1 MPNGKLRLLYEC
13 NPASFIMEQ
22 AGGSI
27 NIFFKKIKKKKK
39 IKIPIMILGFGTN
52 GSQNI
57 LDIQPKTIHDRSQVF
72 IGAKEEIE
80 ELRKYLNNE
89 II

>member
-27 NIFFKKIKKKKK
+27 YFQKKLFVEKKIE
-39 IKIPIMILGFGTN
+39 IPIMISGFGTN

-80 ELRKYLNNE
+80 EMRKYLNNE

>member
-27 NIFFKKIKKKKK
+27 NIFLKKIKKKKF
-39 IKIPIMILGFGTN
+39 KIPIMISGFGTN

>member
-1 MPNGKLRLLYEC
+1 
-13 NPASFIMEQ
+13 
-22 AGGSI
+22 
-27 NIFFKKIKKKKK
+27 
-39 IKIPIMILGFGTN
+39 MISGFGTN

-80 ELRKYLNNE
+80 ELRKYLNND

>member
-27 NIFFKKIKKKKK
+27 YFQKELFIQKKIE
-39 IKIPIMILGFGTN
+39 IPIMISGFGTN

-57 LDIQPKTIHDRSQVF
+57 LDIQPKTIHDRSQIF

-80 ELRKYLNNE
+80 ELTRYLKNE